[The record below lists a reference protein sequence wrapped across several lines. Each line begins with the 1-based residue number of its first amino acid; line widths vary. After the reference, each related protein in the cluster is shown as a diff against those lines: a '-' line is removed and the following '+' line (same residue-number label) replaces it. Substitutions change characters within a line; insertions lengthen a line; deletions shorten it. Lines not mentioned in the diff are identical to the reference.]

1 MDRFEERSHYAPTT
15 PKNCC
20 HHFTE
25 FIARGYG
32 FQKFCKMIY
41 NVMGLEVYLFL
52 KNSQENSLQALEF
65 TGNLSH
71 RCSTIVHLVLDPRIK
86 NF

>member
-1 MDRFEERSHYAPTT
+1 
-15 PKNCC
+15 
-20 HHFTE
+20 
-25 FIARGYG
+25 
-32 FQKFCKMIY
+32 MIY

-71 RCSTIVHLVLDPRIK
+71 CCSTIVHLVLDPE
-86 NF
+86 